1 MGYKNKSYRLDL
13 KQQIK
18 NKFEKMLK
26 EGENT
31 SKKEAIADK
40 TAREKIFAYNTY
52 QTYRKHCN
60 YFADYIREKHPKCTT
75 LESAKKYVNEWLEWR
90 INYYKNNK
98 GYKLSNWTIRLE
110 HQALVKLYD
119 KRPSDP
125 DYFVCPKRRREDI
138 KRSRVDC
145 VRDKHF
151 SVTNN
156 DELIKFCRG
165 TGLRRSEVA
174 GIKGDCLYTKDKLI
188 EILSKTTNE
197 TKIEIINDAL
207 RFTHQNYFIFVKG
220 KGGKYR
226 LAPIRGKN
234 EKQIVERIV
243 NTPKDQKVWQY
254 VNTNADIHSYRSDY
268 GTALY
273 KEYARPIDQIPYDKR
288 NKLGIKYQSQVY
300 HCRKDDKG
308 KKMDK
313 QAMLIAS
320 KALGHNRIEV
330 IANNYI
336 RGL

>member
-1 MGYKNKSYRLDL
+1 MSKNDKYHKNL
-13 KQQIK
+13 KQQIQ
-18 NKFEKMLK
+18 NSLFEMLQK
-26 EGENT
+26 GLGQSKQEDKRKENT
-31 SKKEAIADK
+31 WDK
-40 TAREKIFAYNTY
+40 IYSRNTY

-60 YFADYIREKHPKCTT
+60 YFADYIKEKHPNCTT
-75 LESAKKYVNEWLEWR
+75 LTSAKKYVNEWLEWR
-90 INYYKNNK
+90 TNYYKNYK
-98 GYKLSNWTIRLE
+98 GYKLSNWTIQLE
-110 HQALVKLYD
+110 AKALGKLYNI
-119 KRPSDP
+119 RPDDP

-174 GIKGDCLYTKDKLI
+174 GIKGNCLYTKDKLK

-207 RFTHQNYFIFVKG
+207 RFTHQNYFIFVIC

-268 GTALY
+268 ATALY
-273 KEYARPIDQIPYDKR
+273 KEYARPIDQIPYDKV
-288 NKLGIKYQSQVY
+288 NKLGCLYQSQVY
-300 HCRKDDKG
+300 HCRKDEKG

-313 QAMLIAS
+313 EAMLIAS

>member
-1 MGYKNKSYRLDL
+1 MSKNNKYHKNL
-13 KQQIK
+13 KQQIQ
-18 NKFEKMLK
+18 NRLFEMLQK
-26 EGENT
+26 GLGQSKQEDKRKENT
-31 SKKEAIADK
+31 WDK
-40 TAREKIFAYNTY
+40 IYSRNTY
-52 QTYRKHCN
+52 KTYRKHCN
-60 YFADYIREKHPKCTT
+60 YFADYIQEKHPECTT
-75 LESAKKYVNEWLEWR
+75 LNGAKKYVPEWLKFRSET
-90 INYYKNNK
+90 KNHK
-98 GYKLSNWTIRLE
+98 GEYLSAWTIQVE
-110 HQALVKLYD
+110 AKALGKLYGITPD
-119 KRPSDP
+119 SP
-125 DYFVCPKRRREDI
+125 DYFVCPQRHRADI

-174 GIKGDCLYTKDKLI
+174 GIKGNCLFTKDQLKK
-188 EILSKTTNE
+188 ILSKTTNKN
-197 TKIEIINDAL
+197 KIEIINDAL
-207 RFTHQNYFIFVKG
+207 RFTHQNYFIFVIG

-226 LAPIRGKN
+226 LAPIRGEN
-234 EKQIVERIV
+234 EKQIVERIA

-268 GTALY
+268 ATALY
-273 KEYARPIDQIPYDKR
+273 KEYARPIDQIPYDKI
-288 NKLGIKYQSQVY
+288 NKLGCLYQSQVY
-300 HCRKDDKG
+300 HCRKDEKG

-313 QAMLIAS
+313 EAMLIAS